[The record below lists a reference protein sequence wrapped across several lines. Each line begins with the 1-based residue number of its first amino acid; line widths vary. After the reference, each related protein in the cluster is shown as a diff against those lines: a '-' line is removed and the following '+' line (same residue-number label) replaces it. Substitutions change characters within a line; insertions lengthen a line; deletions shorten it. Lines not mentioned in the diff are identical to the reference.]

1 MNLNQ
6 LNYFLVLARVGSYS
20 EAAFQLDIAQ
30 STLSQSMLNLEREFG
45 TPLFYAEKRVTYLT
59 GFSRRGKENTSRC
72 CSKQGKG
79 SSISKWKYRK
89 CHDWSFRIFW
99 SEYCS

>member
-45 TPLFYAEKRVTYLT
+45 TPLFYAENELL
-59 GFSRRGKENTSRC
+59 
-72 CSKQGKG
+72 
-79 SSISKWKYRK
+79 I
-89 CHDWSFRIFW
+89 
-99 SEYCS
+99 

>member
-30 STLSQSMLNLEREFG
+30 STLSQSMLNLEREF
-45 TPLFYAEKRVTYLT
+45 
-59 GFSRRGKENTSRC
+59 
-72 CSKQGKG
+72 
-79 SSISKWKYRK
+79 
-89 CHDWSFRIFW
+89 
-99 SEYCS
+99 